1 MKPEQVFSS
10 ETANSV
16 LKMMETVVKEGGTGT
31 RAAIDGY
38 RVAGKTGTAQKAS
51 ADGGYSS
58 NALITSFVGILSVD
72 HPRYVVVAVVDEPL
86 EGRAGGIVTAPIVKS
101 VMEALIHLEKLPPSD
116 IPAPNASETP
126 PEH

>member
-1 MKPEQVFSS
+1 
-10 ETANSV
+10 
-16 LKMMETVVKEGGTGT
+16 METVVKEGGTGT
-31 RAAIDGY
+31 QAAIENY

-51 ADGGYSS
+51 ADGGYSP

-86 EGRAGGIVTAPIVKS
+86 EGRVGGIVAAPIVKS

-116 IPAPNASETP
+116 IPVDQSQINSYTDN
-126 PEH
+126 